1 MIVKSTLLAVVV
13 FFGSLALAEGQV
25 YISGGVPSP
34 GTALGW
40 NFGRI
45 AYCTTYYDGLT
56 TWYYAFFPDGGYAY
70 TNNPGFTTLAGSAC
84 QTGNLAGIHVTRL
97 IPFQWNGVA
106 TFPFK

>member
-25 YISGGVPSP
+25 YVSGGVPSP

-40 NFGRI
+40 NFGHI

-56 TWYYAFFPDGGYAY
+56 TWYYAYFPDGGYAY
-70 TNNPGFTTLAGSAC
+70 TNNPGFTTLAASAC
-84 QTGNLAGIHVTRL
+84 QTGNLAGLYVTRL
-97 IPFQWNGVA
+97 NPFQWTGVA